1 MEASLD
7 FSSTS
12 SVSSSDVDIRNVGD
26 GAAAAEFGSIVSVK
40 STNPEV
46 CCFRSYLLRRCI

>member
-1 MEASLD
+1 
-7 FSSTS
+7 
-12 SVSSSDVDIRNVGD
+12 VGD